1 MEEITH
7 FFLICEIFIKISIIL
22 SNNLNAIL
30 VLAIICYIIMYG
42 FILYLI
48 KEILIIKLSVLGE
61 IAFSLK

>member
-7 FFLICEIFIKISIIL
+7 FFLICEVFIKISIIL